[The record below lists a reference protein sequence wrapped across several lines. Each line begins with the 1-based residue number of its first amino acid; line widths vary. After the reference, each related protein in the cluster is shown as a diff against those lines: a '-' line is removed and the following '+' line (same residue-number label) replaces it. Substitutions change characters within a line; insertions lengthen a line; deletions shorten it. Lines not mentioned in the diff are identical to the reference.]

1 MAYII
6 KLNINGKVNTYVRNG
21 EPGLRDTTNALKV
34 QAQQL
39 RMLGRKD
46 GATNEDYDDNE
57 KNLAKFAVDFWKH
70 QFTETDVI
78 DGAVMSLKS
87 LDSINDAIDD
97 ALGKD
102 DSSNQGVAKKSRSR
116 TSKKPS
122 TPSMTSTKQD
132 LQKVTPLQ
140 K

>member
-1 MAYII
+1 MAYQI
-6 KLNINGKVNTYVRNG
+6 KLNVNGNVNTYVRNG

-46 GATNEDYDDNE
+46 GATNEDYDENE

-70 QFTETDVI
+70 QFTEADVI
-78 DGAVMSLKS
+78 DGAVMSLRS

-102 DSSNQGVAKKSRSR
+102 DSDKDQGSGKKSRSR
-116 TSKKPS
+116 TSKKRS
-122 TPSMTSTKQD
+122 TPSTTSTKLD
-132 LQKVTPLQ
+132 LVKGTN
-140 K
+140 